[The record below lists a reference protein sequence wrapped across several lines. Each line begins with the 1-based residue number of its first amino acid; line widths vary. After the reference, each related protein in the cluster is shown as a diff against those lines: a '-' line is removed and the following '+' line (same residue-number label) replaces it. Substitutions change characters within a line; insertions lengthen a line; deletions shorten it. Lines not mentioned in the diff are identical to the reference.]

1 MNKRYIGTIGEYIS
15 CEYLK
20 DHDYD
25 IVDRNFYCREGEID
39 IVAIDKNRRPEEY
52 CFIEVKLRSSEKY
65 GRPASAITE
74 IKKKHLLNASKYY
87 IYKKRVINKII
98 RYDVIEVYNTCYL
111 FLSKLKHYH
120 HCNRIFHFHFY
131 QHILFL

>member
-52 CFIEVKLRSSEKY
+52 CFIEVKLRSSDKY
-65 GRPASAITE
+65 GWPASAITE

-98 RYDVIEVYNTCYL
+98 RYDVIEVYKKQEKYIINH
-111 FLSKLKHYH
+111 LKNCDIY
-120 HCNRIFHFHFY
+120 
-131 QHILFL
+131 